1 MTVPGHC
8 TRLPEAPATA
18 PSASAAR
25 PAPLGTGP
33 RPAAAKAGIRP
44 KAAAHR
50 VPAQRVPRPARPAAA
65 TRGDS
70 ASGGG
75 PADGAAPRA
84 RLATAAQAPAPQRT
98 APELKSPSR
107 GASHGQHL
115 TYASFASYVKERGPV
130 LLRTARSLTSNVN
143 DAEDLLQTA
152 LTKTY
157 VAWERIEDHRAL
169 DGYVRRAL
177 VNTRTSQ
184 WRKRKVD
191 EFVCEELPEPEN
203 APLEDPAEQQ
213 VLRDAMWGAIMK
225 LPDRQRAMVVLRYYE
240 DLSEVQTAEV
250 LGVSVGTVKSAVSRA
265 LGKLREDPQLRE
277 DV

>member
-1 MTVPGHC
+1 MTTPVC
-8 TRLPEAPATA
+8 TSASNAAAPARQTLPHSRLRSTGGTPTY
-18 PSASAAR
+18 PSFSSY
-25 PAPLGTGP
+25 
-33 RPAAAKAGIRP
+33 
-44 KAAAHR
+44 
-50 VPAQRVPRPARPAAA
+50 V
-65 TRGDS
+65 
-70 ASGGG
+70 
-75 PADGAAPRA
+75 RA
-84 RLATAAQAPAPQRT
+84 RH
-98 APELKSPSR
+98 S
-107 GASHGQHL
+107 
-115 TYASFASYVKERGPV
+115 V
-130 LLRTARSLTSNVN
+130 LLRTARSLTANSS

-191 EFVCEELPEPEN
+191 EFSCEELPEPE
-203 APLEDPAEQQ
+203 PVPGGDDPAEQQ
-213 VLRDAMWGAIMK
+213 ALHDAMWRAIMK

-265 LGKLREDPQLRE
+265 LGKLREDPELGLVR
-277 DV
+277 